1 MVKVRKS
8 GSIILYNIYKS
19 STGFARV
26 APVSNTSDF
35 AGVAHGYPLSNGPII
50 ASHAPTYSSVQRVSN
65 QGLSHTMS
73 PYPAAPPGIQY
84 PGQGYTVNH
93 AQFAPQMAVQHKRAR
108 TATSGAARQA
118 ITHKVVPPA
127 PTYEECS
134 VKVSAAYLNDK
145 HKLDNIGVRYISL
158 KIMLLDPTLSLYFL
172 EIGYWD

>member
-1 MVKVRKS
+1 
-8 GSIILYNIYKS
+8 
-19 STGFARV
+19 
-26 APVSNTSDF
+26 
-35 AGVAHGYPLSNGPII
+35 
-50 ASHAPTYSSVQRVSN
+50 
-65 QGLSHTMS
+65 
-73 PYPAAPPGIQY
+73 
-84 PGQGYTVNH
+84 
-93 AQFAPQMAVQHKRAR
+93 MAVQYKRAR

-158 KIMLLDPTLSLYFL
+158 KITLLDPTLSLYFL